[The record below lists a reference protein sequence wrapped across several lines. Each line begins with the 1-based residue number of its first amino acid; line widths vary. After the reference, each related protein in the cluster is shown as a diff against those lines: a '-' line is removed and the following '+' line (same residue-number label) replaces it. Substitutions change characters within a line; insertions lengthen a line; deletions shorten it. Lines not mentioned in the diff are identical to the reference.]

1 MNPIGHNTKTPSTAT
16 GLRAMLTGLHH
27 SNGSGAPKTP
37 RPRTLSL
44 AAVLATVAVLA
55 LGAVSAH
62 AAIYHPFLS
71 SFTGEETPQHEVA
84 AIDLA
89 VDGSGSVSAGDVY
102 EVSNAAV
109 DKFTAAGGYIC
120 QITGAGSASKSLSEC
135 DRAATENPAVPG
147 GSFGNLEA
155 ATVDPAN
162 GDLYVVDRRNDVVD
176 RFSPEGRYEEQV
188 TGLSGPE
195 GVAVA
200 SLSGDVYISE
210 AGDVKKYDPVT
221 KTLTTFATGTVVE
234 GSEVPFAGVAG
245 VAVDNSAVG
254 SGAVYVAETATDTVD
269 KFSELG
275 VYESQLT
282 GVPAGLDGEGPFST
296 VVRVAVDPA
305 SGDVY
310 ASDVFGAAVDEF
322 GPSGAFLGRVTAP
335 PGVSEFE
342 PFAAAIAPGGDV
354 YVGDRNNRAVDV
366 YGPGATIP
374 DAVTGAASA
383 IGTVTA
389 TVAGTVNPEGI
400 ALASCELEYGT
411 STAYGQSAP
420 CEPAAGKIPATGET
434 KVTARLVGLEPTA
447 TYHYRLTAQ
456 NANGYP
462 AFGKDATFPTLPVPT
477 IDGVSVTALGL
488 TSATLNARIDPNGL
502 PLKECYFEYGTG
514 VSYGATA
521 QCEPGTAAIPGDAAE
536 HAVSATLALPAEH
549 ATYHWR
555 VVVTDANGT
564 ALASSIDHTF
574 VYGTSGGGLPDGRA
588 YEMVSPPQKNGAL
601 LGDDGG
607 IFGLQASIAADGDTV
622 IASSIQCFAGAQS
635 CTATRGS
642 IVGTPYEFSRGAGG
656 WRAAALAPPANQ
668 AEVSSTYGYSAG
680 EGTALFSA
688 PAPGAEKQA
697 VIYVRTPAGLVD
709 VGAADPAGSGSEQG
723 FDLVYE
729 SAGFA
734 ADPADGITVWS
745 TVDTWNFAERSN
757 GETLFEYHGVDNT
770 QPSLVAVSGGEG
782 STSLISACGSR
793 PGSGGKRAP
802 GAVSSDGRIVYF
814 EAQKCTQGGTGV
826 NKGVEVPVG
835 TLYARVD
842 NAEPSAE
849 TVDISEPAANAGCSS
864 VECLA
869 NTGSAHHSQFR
880 EGIFKGASEDGSRV
894 FFMSAQQ
901 LTNAGSQDEGANL
914 YEYVLVGAAGR
925 KLVDVSEAEGG
936 GQVAG
941 GPRVEG
947 VTAVSADG
955 SHVYYVAGGVLTGKP
970 NSQGQVAVAG
980 ANNLYVFDALT
991 GTNTFIASLPGSDHV
1006 DWEKTGT
1013 MANVT
1018 PDGRYLV
1025 FRSRGHLTPDDTS
1038 ASAAEQIY
1046 RYDAGSGG
1054 AGTLT
1059 RISVTNEGF
1068 NDDGNRSTATPCEN
1082 TSSCSEDASIAIGFL
1097 VEPLGGGRRDPT
1109 MSDNGEYV
1117 FFQSPVGLT
1126 PQALEDAPIGSK
1138 PDGQPIYAMNVYEW
1152 HDGRVS
1158 LISDGRD
1165 VSLDEGQSLSCLEPE
1180 AVSHQFQSSVCL
1192 LGSDA
1197 SGHNVFFT
1205 TADRL
1210 VPQDTD
1216 TELDIYDARIGGG
1229 FPAPVVSPPCLGEAC
1244 HGIPPARS
1252 SVLTGGS
1259 ATFNGQGNIAP
1270 STPKK
1275 VTKKTVKCKKNFVKN
1290 KKGKCVKQKKKA
1302 KRAKRSSY
1310 NRGTGR

>member
-1 MNPIGHNTKTPSTAT
+1 M
-16 GLRAMLTGLHH
+16 RA
-27 SNGSGAPKTP
+27 
-37 RPRTLSL
+37 RPRTAL
-44 AAVLATVAVLA
+44 AAVLATTALLA
-55 LGAVSAH
+55 LGAGSAQ

-71 SFTGEETPQHEVA
+71 SFTGEETPQKEVA
-84 AIDLA
+84 AQDLA
-89 VDGSGSVSAGDVY
+89 VDGSSGVSAGDVY
-102 EVSNAAV
+102 EVDANNPVV
-109 DKFTAAGGYIC
+109 DKFTANGEYLC
-120 QITGAGSASKSLSEC
+120 QITGAGSASVSSSEC
-135 DRAATENPAVPG
+135 DKSKTENPAVPG
-147 GSFGNLEA
+147 GSFESAVA
-155 ATVDPAN
+155 ATVDAAN
-162 GDLYVVDRRNDVVD
+162 GDLYVVDQGREVVD
-176 RFSPEGRYEEQV
+176 RFGPEGRYEEQI
-188 TGLSGPE
+188 TGLSNPKS
-195 GVAVA
+195 VAVS
-200 SLSGDVYISE
+200 SLTGDVYISE
-210 AGDVKKYDPVT
+210 GGETAVKRYDPVT

-269 KFSELG
+269 KFSDLG
-275 VYESQLT
+275 VYEGQLT
-282 GVPAGLDGEGPFST
+282 GVPAGLAGEGPFGP
-296 VVRVAVDPA
+296 VRRVAVDPA

-310 ASDVFGAAVDEF
+310 ASDVYGGAVDEF
-322 GPSGAFLGRVTAP
+322 DPSGAFLGRITAP

-342 PFAAAIAPGGDV
+342 PFASAIAPGGDV

-366 YGPGATIP
+366 YGPGETIP

-383 IGTVTA
+383 IGTMTA

-400 ALASCELEYGT
+400 ALTGCEFEYGT
-411 STAYGQSAP
+411 STSYGQTAA
-420 CEPAAGKIPATGET
+420 CEPAAGTIVADSSEHA
-434 KVTARLVGLEPTA
+434 VTAQLRGLEPNA

-456 NANGYP
+456 NANGFP

-502 PLKECYFEYGTG
+502 SLKECYFEWGTS
-514 VSYGATA
+514 VSYGSLA
-521 QCEPGTAAIPGDAAE
+521 QCEPGATMIPGDEAE

-564 ALASSIDHTF
+564 ALASGIDHTF
-574 VYGTSGGGLPDGRA
+574 VYDTTGGGLPDGRR

-601 LGDDGG
+601 LGDNGG
-607 IFGLQASIAADGDTV
+607 ILGLPASISADGNTV
-622 IASSIQCFAGAQS
+622 IAESIQCFASAES
-635 CTATRGS
+635 CRATGS
-642 IVGTPYEFSRGAGG
+642 DVVGTPYEFERTSSG
-656 WRAAALAPPANQ
+656 WQTKALAPSVAQ
-668 AEVSSTYGYSAG
+668 FELSSPFGYSATEGAAVFAAPTPPFG
-680 EGTALFSA
+680 EAD
-688 PAPGAEKQA
+688 
-697 VIYVRTPAGLVD
+697 IYLRTPQGLDD
-709 VGAADPAGSGSEQG
+709 VGPGTPRVPNALPELEIRHV
-723 FDLVYE
+723 FE

-734 ADPADGITVWS
+734 ANPAAAVTVWS
-745 TVDTWNFAERSN
+745 SLDQWQFAQPSA
-757 GETLFEYHGVDNT
+757 GETLFEYHGVGNT

-782 STSLISACGSR
+782 STSLISACGST
-793 PGSGGKRAP
+793 PGWGSGRAP
-802 GAVSSDGRIVYF
+802 GAVSKDGRTVFF
-814 EAQKCTQGGTGV
+814 EAQKCTQGGTEA
-826 NKGVEVPVG
+826 NQGVEVPVG

-849 TVDISEPAANAGCSS
+849 TVDISEPAANAACSEP
-864 VECLA
+864 ECLA
-869 NTGSAHHSQFR
+869 NTGSAHQSQFR
-880 EGIFKGASEDGSRV
+880 DGQFKGASEDGSRV

-901 LTNAGSQDEGANL
+901 LTNSASQDQGANL
-914 YEYVLVGAAGR
+914 YEYVLSGAGGR
-925 KLVDVSEAEGG
+925 HLVDVSEAEGG
-936 GQVAG
+936 GPVAG
-941 GPRVEG
+941 GSRVDG

-970 NSQGQVAVAG
+970 NSRDQVAVAG

-1006 DWEKTGT
+1006 DWESPGVP
-1013 MANVT
+1013 ANVT

-1054 AGTLT
+1054 PGSLT
-1059 RISVTNEGF
+1059 RISVTNDGF

-1082 TSSCSEDASIAIGFL
+1082 TSSCSEDANIALGFNI
-1097 VEPLGGGRRDPT
+1097 VEPLGGGRRDST

-1117 FFQSPVGLT
+1117 FFQSPVALT
-1126 PQALEDAPIGSK
+1126 PQALEDAPIGIK

-1165 VSLDEGQSLSCLEPE
+1165 VSLDEGQNLSCQEPE
-1180 AVSHQFQSSVCL
+1180 SNSHQFQSSVCL

-1197 SGHNVFFT
+1197 SGHNVFFS

-1216 TELDIYDARIGGG
+1216 TELDIYDARICEPGD
-1229 FPAPVVSPPCLGEAC
+1229 PCIESSTAPQPCLGEAC
-1244 HGIPPARS
+1244 HGVPAATPS
-1252 SVLTGGS
+1252 LLTPGS
-1259 ATFNGQGNIAP
+1259 ASFNGQGNIAP
-1270 STPKK
+1270 SPPKK
-1275 VTKKTVKCKKNFVKN
+1275 VTKKTVKCKKDFVKN
-1290 KKGKCVKQKKKA
+1290 KQGKCVKKKKKA
-1302 KRAKRSSY
+1302 KRAKRSSH
-1310 NRGTGR
+1310 NRRTSR